1 MLICPRCGEQTA
13 QSPCAH
19 CGGHFADAVV
29 STKRQR
35 SSNPERLAAAET
47 QILRQR
53 QQRAVSNSLDAL
65 GGQCSLG
72 GYRFDRP
79 LAKGGMGS
87 LWRATRISDHQAVVI
102 KTPLWRDEDAQ
113 LRFTREARALST
125 CQHPN
130 IVNLIDIDMTSDHQP
145 LLVMEHVPGQTLR
158 DIFMNRPFHAAEF
171 ELLGRELARAIDHC
185 HRRGIIHRDIKP
197 ENVIMQDDQ
206 VTLIDFSLALI
217 DQQQAPSLFQATPQG
232 YILGTPPYAAPE
244 QLRNPSQIGAHADL
258 YSLGILLD
266 ECLHH
271 TRLQEFEQ
279 KRLKQWQS
287 LIRLCC
293 HYHPEQRPN
302 LDNILHFCQLDAIK
316 HKTIHKTPKQIQTKP
331 RRQYLSLIPMIV
343 ILSSIISFAVYSLL
357 PEHDLVVLRG
367 QVHTQDADDLII
379 DRHGWPHMI
388 LQAQGNTQIRLPGS
402 GNWRQQIRISGMTSN
417 TIPIRVRDPDGQWQI
432 HIVKD

>member
-1 MLICPRCGEQTA
+1 MQTCPRCAELTA

-19 CGGHFADAVV
+19 CGGYFADAVL
-29 STKRQR
+29 STKLKRTDQ
-35 SSNPERLAAAET
+35 PQRLAAAET

-53 QQRAVSNSLDAL
+53 EQRLASNVSDAL
-65 GGQCSLG
+65 SGQNSLG

-87 LWRATRISDHQAVVI
+87 LWRATRLSDHKAVVI

-145 LLVMEHVPGQTLR
+145 LLVMEHVAGRTLR
-158 DIFMNRPFHAAEF
+158 DIFAERPFHAAEF
-171 ELLGRELARAIDHC
+171 EVLSRELARAIDHC

-197 ENVIMQDDQ
+197 ENVIMEDQ
-206 VTLIDFSLALI
+206 KVTLIDFSLALL
-217 DQQQAPSLFQATPQG
+217 DQHQTPSLFQATPQG

-244 QLRNPSQIGAHADL
+244 QLRNPSQIDNHADL
-258 YSLGILLD
+258 YSFGILLD

-271 TRLQEFEQ
+271 THKEEFEH
-279 KRLKQWQS
+279 KRLKQWQQ

-293 HYHPEQRPN
+293 HYHPDQRPD

-316 HKTIHKTPKQIQTKP
+316 HKTLHKQPKPIKGKTTYQHI
-331 RRQYLSLIPMIV
+331 SLIAVLLAIAAF
-343 ILSSIISFAVYSLL
+343 ISYTVYSFF
-357 PEHDLVVLRG
+357 
-367 QVHTQDADDLII
+367 T
-379 DRHGWPHMI
+379 
-388 LQAQGNTQIRLPGS
+388 
-402 GNWRQQIRISGMTSN
+402 
-417 TIPIRVRDPDGQWQI
+417 
-432 HIVKD
+432 